1 MKDKLNFL
9 QVEEFDGFNSWCS
22 TVEAPTASF
31 RRTLQTNFQRSPW
44 CLTWKKNIASNEKIT
59 TVEMCTKPKLG
70 KGFHQNTGAIS
81 SFQDMFGQQQWSPQ
95 VW

>member
-1 MKDKLNFL
+1 MDSTRDARLWKLPWLRFAAL
-9 QVEEFDGFNSWCS
+9 CRQTSSAAHD
-22 TVEAPTASF
+22 AS
-31 RRTLQTNFQRSPW
+31 PE
-44 CLTWKKNIASNEKIT
+44 KNIASNEKIT
-59 TVEMCTKPKLG
+59 MVEVCTKPKLG